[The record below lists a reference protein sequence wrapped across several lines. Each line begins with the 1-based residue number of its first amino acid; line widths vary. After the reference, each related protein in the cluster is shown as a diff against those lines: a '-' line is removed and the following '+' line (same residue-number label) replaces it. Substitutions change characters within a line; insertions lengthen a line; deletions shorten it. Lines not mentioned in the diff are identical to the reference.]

1 MSFIILYLIFVVTY
15 ILYGSVVIGGIGS
28 PRSIM
33 AIVMFFACLF
43 EKKKLKFD
51 KYIVLYLVFVF
62 FYAISSYSTGFF
74 SDFLGRFFRQNFV
87 SCVCFWSTYL
97 YVKKSNKDVNTLM
110 YIFMGV
116 GLLDAVITIGQF
128 SNASFSTDL
137 MNLLGISI
145 DEEYSDTA
153 ASVSDLYGYV
163 MPGIFG
169 QVTNGYY
176 LSITC
181 LFALYSRK
189 GKIRWYNILM
199 WLIIV
204 YALFLCQERSAF
216 FMGVL
221 LSLFCFYKNMKD
233 KLNIVFRM
241 VVTTAVLLLLLNL
254 RDFIMS
260 GDTRYALGL
269 DLTNRD
275 FILIHALAFIQD
287 NLLQGGFH
295 LYMQTNP
302 YPHNLALNAL
312 IYGGLF
318 GGIVILALVFLQSI
332 KVIKYIF
339 RPMKEIDL
347 SAFIF
352 GLAFL
357 AFTASSIFHNLSV
370 VSGEGIIWIIWA
382 AFFFIGYG
390 DKEKKKYVT
399 NKSMT
404 NENSNNTI
412 RLSR

>member
-1 MSFIILYLIFVVTY
+1 MIFNIVYFIFVVAY
-15 ILYGSVVIGGIGS
+15 ILYGNVIIGGIAS
-28 PRSIM
+28 PRALM
-33 AIVMFFACLF
+33 AIIMFFLCF
-43 EKKKLKFD
+43 IEKERLKFD
-51 KYIVLYLVFVF
+51 KYLILYLAFVF
-62 FYAISSYSTGFF
+62 FYAFSSYNTGFF
-74 SDFLGRFFRQNFV
+74 NDFLVRFFRQYFV

-97 YVKKSNKDVNTLM
+97 YVKKSNKNVNLLM
-110 YIFMGV
+110 YVFMGV
-116 GLLDAVITIGQF
+116 GLLNAFITIGQF
-128 SNASFSTDL
+128 SNASFSMDL
-137 MNLLGISI
+137 MDFLGISI
-145 DEEYSDTA
+145 EEEFSDKA
-153 ASVSDLYGYV
+153 ASAYDLSGYV
-163 MPGIFG
+163 LPGIFG

-181 LFALYSRK
+181 LFALYSRN

-275 FILIHALAFIQD
+275 FVLIRALAFIQD

-302 YPHNLALNAL
+302 FPHNLALNAL

-318 GGIVILALVFLQSI
+318 GGIVILVLVFLQTI
-332 KVIKYIF
+332 KVIKYII
-339 RPMKEIDL
+339 RPMKQIDL
-347 SAFIF
+347 AAFIL

-357 AFTASSIFHNLSV
+357 AFTANSIFHNLSV
-370 VSGEGIIWIIWA
+370 VSGEGVIWIIWA
-382 AFFFIGYG
+382 AFYFIGYG
-390 DKEKKKYVT
+390 DKENKKQVSS
-399 NKSMT
+399 KSKT